1 MSDDAPPLILVV
13 NVPTEDET
21 VILHLTNAVDEL
33 PQHWQIG
40 RASDCAVRIRDK
52 QVSAHHAII
61 RAEPIVGGNNY
72 DYWGRRRYLW
82 RYKDNSSTNGTF
94 QNGIQIGGSG
104 HPSPWIEI
112 EDNDSVTVGQQT
124 RIRFSFDGNFTDGTG
139 TDGTGEVTVGLASE
153 PQVTPS
159 VPTDIR
165 SKAPDEAEI
174 DTLWDILNLVL
185 LGPKSP
191 ANWLWWLFLAIV
203 GSAVFLTLEWIRSR

>member
-1 MSDDAPPLILVV
+1 MSDDAPPPLILVV

-21 VILHLTNAVDEL
+21 VILHLTNAADEL

-52 QVSAHHAII
+52 QVSAHHATI

-72 DYWGRRRYLW
+72 DHWGRRRYLW

-94 QNGIQIGGSG
+94 QDGIQIGGRG

-112 EDNDSVTVGQQT
+112 EDNDSIMIGQQT

-139 TDGTGEVTVGLASE
+139 EITVGLVSE
-153 PQVTPS
+153 PYVTPS

-165 SKAPDEAEI
+165 SKAEDAGPK
-174 DTLWDILNLVL
+174 DTLWDILYLVL
-185 LGPKSP
+185 LGPKST

>member
-1 MSDDAPPLILVV
+1 MSDDAPPPLILVV

-52 QVSAHHAII
+52 QVSAHHATI

-72 DYWGRRRYLW
+72 DHWGRRRYLW
-82 RYKDNSSTNGTF
+82 RFKDNNSTNGTF
-94 QNGIQIGGSG
+94 QNGIQIGGRG

-112 EDNDSVTVGQQT
+112 EDNDSITVGQQT

-139 TDGTGEVTVGLASE
+139 EVTVGLVSE
-153 PQVTPS
+153 PHVTPS
-159 VPTDIR
+159 GPTDIC
-165 SKAPDEAEI
+165 SKASEEANRG
-174 DTLWDILNLVL
+174 TLWDILYLVL
-185 LGPKSP
+185 LGPKDLS
-191 ANWLWWLFLAIV
+191 NWLWWLFLAIV

>member
-1 MSDDAPPLILVV
+1 MPDDAPPPLILVV

-52 QVSAHHAII
+52 QVSAHHATI

-72 DYWGRRRYLW
+72 DHWGRRRYLW

-94 QNGIQIGGSG
+94 QNGIQIGGRG

-112 EDNDSVTVGQQT
+112 DDNDSITVGQQT

-139 TDGTGEVTVGLASE
+139 EATVGLVSE
-153 PQVTPS
+153 PHVTPS

-165 SKAPDEAEI
+165 SKASEETGTR
-174 DTLWDILNLVL
+174 DTLWDILYLVL
-185 LGPKSP
+185 LGPKDLS
-191 ANWLWWLFLAIV
+191 NWLWWLFLAIV
-203 GSAVFLTLEWIRSR
+203 GSAVFLALEWIRSR